1 MYNKDLALFLLGIA
15 GILLHSLVK
24 ISQLKKEGKEFNRI
38 KYFENEWP
46 SMCISLVMV
55 GVAIWCKHE
64 IIELDIAGNYLGL
77 GFVTL
82 GYMGQSILI
91 TFIGTAQKK
100 IGIKDSDNDK

>member
-1 MYNKDLALFLLGIA
+1 MAYKDLSLILLGVA

-24 ISQLKKEGKEFNRI
+24 ISQLKKEGKSFNRR

-46 SMCISLVMV
+46 TMCISLLMV
-55 GVAIWCKHE
+55 VIANYCKHE
-64 IIELDIAGNYLGL
+64 VKKLDIAGNYLGL
-77 GFVTL
+77 GFVAL

-100 IGIKDSDNDK
+100 IGIKDTDNDK